1 MSAERVIQAR
11 YVDHDRVEAFPY
23 FAAQFSRPLDG
34 EGDDDDAP
42 LGSSLSTPEEDAR
55 RLASVDQIIFERH
68 QEAERDAQET
78 ARRAYEEG
86 FKSGEQ
92 EGRAFGE
99 SQYRAH
105 VQRLDGHIEEIS
117 QSLAINQ
124 RAARD
129 EVLALALGLAEYL
142 AGRVIEDGI
151 ATLEPLLDAVL
162 EARPFPAGP
171 GDGPDQHTAV
181 NVFLN
186 PKDMEEL
193 GEAAQRHPGVT
204 LREDP
209 ELSRG
214 GLRLESPI
222 GVLDASL
229 ERRKAKAL
237 EALQAFR
244 EKDQP

>member
-11 YVDHDRVEAFPY
+11 YVDDERVEAFPY

-34 EGDDDDAP
+34 LGDDDDAP
-42 LGSSLSTPEEDAR
+42 LGSTLSSPEEDAR
-55 RLASVDQIIFERH
+55 RLASVDQIIFEKL

-92 EGRAFGE
+92 EGRQFGE

-105 VQRLDGHIEEIS
+105 LQRLDGHIEEIS

-129 EVLALALGLAEYL
+129 EVLALALALAEYL
-142 AGRVIEDGI
+142 SGRAIEAGIP
-151 ATLEPLLDAVL
+151 TLEPLMDAIL

-171 GDGPDQHTAV
+171 GDGPELTAV

-186 PKDMEEL
+186 PKDLEEL
-193 GEAAQRHPGVT
+193 GEASQRHPGVT

-229 ERRKAKAL
+229 ERRKEKVL
-237 EALQAFR
+237 EVLQAFR

>member
-42 LGSSLSTPEEDAR
+42 MGSSFSTPEEDAR
-55 RLASVDQIIFERH
+55 RLASVDQIIFEKH

-105 VQRLDGHIEEIS
+105 VQRLDGHFEEIT

-142 AGRVIEDGI
+142 AGRAIEGGI
-151 ATLEPLLDAVL
+151 PTLEPLLDAIL
-162 EARPFPAGP
+162 EARPFPTGP
-171 GDGPDQHTAV
+171 GDGPELTAV

-186 PKDMEEL
+186 PRDLEEL

-229 ERRKAKAL
+229 ERRKEKAL